1 DAITTGTT
9 WSLVDAVVHSSNFTY
24 QARVIDAAGN
34 IGSTDSQAIVID
46 TTPPTSVVDIT
57 AISTDT
63 GISSTD
69 FETSDTTLTVSGTL
83 TSVLSAGEKVQVS
96 SDGGITWVDAIT
108 TGTTWSLVD
117 AVVHSSNFTYQ
128 ARVIDAAGN
137 VGSTDSQAIVIDIT
151 APTQLVTITNY
162 TDDVGG
168 ITGNFNSG
176 STTDDRTP
184 VLNGTVNSTLGA
196 GEQIAVYQVNG
207 GNTSFL
213 GYANTVGTAWTYEVS
228 SNLSDG
234 QSYTY
239 YARVVDTAGNLG
251 SQSNNFLINV
261 DLTVNINTQNTL
273 DTTPIISGSTGFKIL
288 PGEYLEVTV
297 NGKTYS
303 SQTGAVVIDPLN
315 NTWYVQ
321 VPNADALNIGTY
333 NVSAVLKN
341 STGVITQDDTTNEL
355 IVAATPVVTV
365 GAGGG
370 DPDQK
375 ATAVTIGQDGSWRIH
390 TNQTMLDANG
400 TSSSTLGSFA
410 STSLVSNN
418 GGTGY
423 NTQNYVQN
431 ATFIDFN
438 RDGLMDL
445 FAVDN
450 RYDDGQQMFYYNG
463 TTYTAY
469 QVGAFTN
476 APQTGGFAG
485 DANTDGSANTWSWY
499 GGIMAIDKNGD
510 GLVDMIIGDQTPND
524 SAIRGGYGSQIVL
537 NNDGTVF
544 GMSKDGNF
552 ATDYSANSTHQPIGP
567 DQSQSDME
575 LSGVDI
581 NNDGIIDF
589 VMHSQNI
596 VADGSRISATG
607 ALSTNQARLVIA
619 KGTNTDA
626 WNVDQIVENV
636 FQRGTDDDPGI
647 GNGVAMTWADF
658 NGDGFMD
665 LFLGRGSESDTA
677 ASGSA
682 NNAGEYASRIYFNDG
697 TGKLIFSDPNNDGIG
712 NPTAAGKYV
721 FTDNLAGGASIALDW
736 NHDGKMDIIEL
747 PGMGNSGGVTNAA
760 NTGPINLYTNT
771 SSGGVVSFT
780 TNNLLTQIGK
790 TTIGTSS
797 TTGTNSGPV
806 TGAIAVDIDWDGD
819 RDLLA
824 FTVNGQTTYI
834 ENKNNVA
841 YGTSIHLRIL
851 DEEGI
856 NSLYGNTVQLIDES
870 TGLVVSTQI
879 INAQSGNQTNDS
891 TAIVDFYNLD
901 ASKSYSA
908 VILRQKNNAAADVG
922 GVATVGT
929 NTVEIVNAAWAGLKA
944 TESNNA
950 YVLTTEASNN
960 VANAN
965 KTNGIVGTG
974 YNDTFF
980 ATLGNDIY
988 NGAGGTTT
996 ISGVKSW
1003 SNTGGLDIVDYKLAG
1018 STAIV
1023 VDLSNTSAQ
1032 NTGFGTATFKNIEGI
1047 AGGSGNDVLTG
1058 NALNNYFNGRGG
1070 NDIFNLG
1077 SGGQD
1082 TLMYKLLNSA
1092 DATGGNGSDIVNG
1105 FKVGTVEATPNAD
1118 IIDIKDL
1125 LVGYTAD
1132 TDGAAHYING
1142 IATIDAGDTIANYLS
1157 VTQVGNNTVVSIDRD
1172 GLVGGTNYTP
1182 LVTLNNVH
1190 TDLETLLA
1198 NHQIIIG

>member
-1 DAITTGTT
+1 MSI
-9 WSLVDAVVHSSNFTY
+9 VY
-24 QARVIDAAGN
+24 QVKTSCFL
-34 IGSTDSQAIVID
+34 STHH
-46 TTPPTSVVDIT
+46 
-57 AISTDT
+57 
-63 GISSTD
+63 
-69 FETSDTTLTVSGTL
+69 TTLTVSGTL

-747 PGMGNSGGVTNAA
+747 PGMGNNGGVTNAA

-806 TGAIAVDIDWDGD
+806 TGAIAIDIDWDGD

-965 KTNGIVGTG
+965 KANGIVGTG

-1023 VDLSNTSAQ
+1023 VDLSNTLAQ